1 MATDQEMRKLY
12 NRYFSLDD
20 RLWLDLQQKSIPEVE
35 RNTIIIYDKTNGI
48 YTIPFLTRTYHINPL
63 RKTVSLGDK
72 IFAPDEQ
79 FQLQLVLVS
88 YLAYASDAPL
98 TGEVVSEK
106 GLKGGTV
113 FFQGP
118 HTLSKEPILQR
129 YGEDP
134 EGFRELGKPFDST
147 PMEFGDVSFTIRA
160 LPKIPVGFVLYC
172 KDEEFPAQLVVTFDS
187 SIESHFKLDVI
198 WALVNVTVERFVAES

>member
-1 MATDQEMRKLY
+1 MATDQEMRRLY
-12 NRYFSLDD
+12 NKVFSLDD
-20 RLWLDLQQKSIPEVE
+20 RLWEDLQNKSISDIE
-35 RNTIIIYDKTNGI
+35 RSTLIKFDRKSGVYN
-48 YTIPFLTRTYHINPL
+48 IPFMNRTYHIDPSG
-63 RKTVSLGDK
+63 KTVGLGDK
-72 IFAPDEQ
+72 VFAPNEQ

-88 YLAYASDAPL
+88 YLAYAKDVPL
-98 TGEVVSEK
+98 TGEVVNEK

-118 HTLSKEPILQR
+118 HTLRKEPILQQ

-134 EGFRELGKPFDST
+134 EGFRELGKRFGGA
-147 PMEFGDVSFTIRA
+147 PMDFGDVSFTVCA
-160 LPKIPVGFVLYC
+160 LPKIPVGFILYC

-198 WALVNVTVERFVAES
+198 WALVNVTVGQFMVES

>member
-12 NRYFSLDD
+12 NKFFSLDN
-20 RLWLDLQQKSIPEVE
+20 RLWEDLKKRSIQAIE
-35 RNTIIIYDKTNGI
+35 RNTLINFDRANEIFS
-48 YTIPFLTRTYHINPL
+48 IPFLNRTYHVDPL
-63 RKTVSLGDK
+63 GKTVRLGDK
-72 IFAPDEQ
+72 IFAPNEQ

-88 YLAYASDAPL
+88 YLAYATDTPL
-98 TGEVVSEK
+98 TGEVVNEK
-106 GLKGGTV
+106 RLKGGTV

-118 HTLSKEPILQR
+118 HTLRKEPILQR

-134 EGFRELGKPFDST
+134 DGFRELGKRFGGT

-160 LPKIPVGFVLYC
+160 LPKIPVGFILYC
-172 KDEEFPAQLVVTFDS
+172 KDEEFGAQLVVTFDS

-198 WALVNVTVERFVAES
+198 WALVNVTVGQFMAES